1 MKYNKYINIL
11 FIFLSLKVY
20 CSGSEI
26 TNNKTMITTYQEH
39 VDCLKNAIQSAQE
52 EIIIISPFL
61 SYYRLNEVMDLL
73 LEAKDRG
80 VNITIVTDR
89 NLDRDKNTGNLKDI
103 SQKARNILEEKE
115 IFLLEVNRLHSK
127 NILVDSKFFSCGSCN
142 WLSFSS
148 LMQYQNMES
157 TMISFD
163 SEVTSEMIGKF
174 KDSLEI
180 KKQDSV

>member
-73 LEAKDRG
+73 LEAK
-80 VNITIVTDR
+80 V
-89 NLDRDKNTGNLKDI
+89 
-103 SQKARNILEEKE
+103 
-115 IFLLEVNRLHSK
+115 F
-127 NILVDSKFFSCGSCN
+127 
-142 WLSFSS
+142 
-148 LMQYQNMES
+148 QYLQLY
-157 TMISFD
+157 F
-163 SEVTSEMIGKF
+163 
-174 KDSLEI
+174 
-180 KKQDSV
+180 